1 MIFEPINDNILV
13 RIEDNAK
20 ESQTDSGIYIPKA
33 VNASVKQDRGVIIS
47 VGQGRYLPNGERIV
61 PTVHAGEVVLFN
73 KFAGAEIKDG
83 EQVFLIIKEN
93 DILAKIRE

>member
-13 RIEDNAK
+13 QIENSNKDM
-20 ESQTDSGIYIPKA
+20 TTGSGIVIPKA
-33 VNASVKQDRGVIIS
+33 VNAGVKQDRGVIIS

-61 PTVHAGEVVLFN
+61 PTVHAGEIVLFN

-83 EQVFLIIKEN
+83 DLTYLMIKEN